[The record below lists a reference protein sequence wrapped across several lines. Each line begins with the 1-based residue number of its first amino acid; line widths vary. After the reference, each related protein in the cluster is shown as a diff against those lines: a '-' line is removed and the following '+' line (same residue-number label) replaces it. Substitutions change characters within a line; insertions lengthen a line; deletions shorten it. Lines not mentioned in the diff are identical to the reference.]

1 MNITSKDTMIFAKE
15 FDGKM
20 HYRAGL
26 STKKQDGSYDK
37 AYIDIRLPKGESL
50 PNKTKINITRGFLT
64 FYKTKEGKDI
74 WYIVVQEF
82 TTEETKDVEVL
93 QVESKRAE
101 DYDTGME
108 LPFWWSIIWLNY
120 TMKIV

>member
-1 MNITSKDTMIFAKE
+1 MNITSNNTMIFAKE

-20 HYRAGL
+20 HYRAGM
-26 STKKQDGSYDK
+26 SRKNQNNEYEK
-37 AYIDIRLPKGESL
+37 AYIDVRLPKDVSIADR
-50 PNKTKINITRGFLT
+50 TKINITKGFLT

-101 DYDTGME
+101 DYDDNDGLM
-108 LPFWWSIIWLNY
+108 LPF
-120 TMKIV
+120 

>member
-108 LPFWWSIIWLNY
+108 LPF
-120 TMKIV
+120 